1 MVTVYTTASCAFCPM
16 VKKFLQIK
24 KINYSEVDVT
34 NDMSLRDELYKKTG
48 LMSVPVTTDG
58 EKFVVGYNPGM
69 LAKFA

>member
-24 KINYSEVDVT
+24 KIDYSEVDVT

-48 LMSVPVTTDG
+48 LMSVPITTDG